1 MIFFNSYP
9 PVLFAEVF
17 LGKCMLKME
26 EQKNYLFMDK
36 EENVFK
42 ISEFISKSLSDCLE
56 EGELQELEKWL
67 AEDERHR
74 ELFDQW
80 SSTELME
87 HKVGEY
93 ERLDYMKAWEE
104 FRTVRRDKLSA
115 KRRKIR
121 RTWMRYAAMFM
132 IPLGV
137 AVALLSRDD
146 IKEKSRV
153 EPITVKAGKSQ
164 AVLVLSSGERQVLDL
179 GERNIEDG
187 GMRISAD
194 SGRISYNGK
203 SRLGEVQDAFHILEV
218 PRGGEYFMILED
230 GTKVWLNAATRLKY
244 PVAFVGGIRKVLL
257 EGEAYFEVAPNSK
270 HPFIVV
276 TEEGM
281 EVKVYGTEFNMNT
294 YQHGVVQTVL
304 VSGKV
309 GIRVNATGKEVML
322 APRQMAEYSEK
333 TGMVR
338 VEDTDPY
345 RYIAWKDGEF
355 VFERETIEEIM
366 ERLGRWYD
374 VKVFYENESLKQKRF
389 TGVISRYEDIEQVL
403 RLIEGPATL
412 RFEVKGNVVTVKYG
426 Q

>member
-1 MIFFNSYP
+1 M
-9 PVLFAEVF
+9 
-17 LGKCMLKME
+17 
-26 EQKNYLFMDK
+26 
-36 EENVFK
+36 
-42 ISEFISKSLSDCLE
+42 
-56 EGELQELEKWL
+56 

-104 FRTVRRDKLSA
+104 FRTMRRDKLSA

-257 EGEAYFEVAPNSK
+257 EGEAYFEVA
-270 HPFIVV
+270 HDTTRPFVV
-276 TEEGM
+276 ETEQAKVKVLGTSFDVSAYEEEGKTWTTLEEGM
-281 EVKVYGTEFNMNT
+281 VEIESLDRGEKIRMVPGEQICLIEGKGMEKYKVETALFTSWRSGRLVFKDMRLEDLMRNM
-294 YQHGVVQTVL
+294 
-304 VSGKV
+304 
-309 GIRVNATGKEVML
+309 A
-322 APRQMAEYSEK
+322 
-333 TGMVR
+333 
-338 VEDTDPY
+338 
-345 RYIAWKDGEF
+345 
-355 VFERETIEEIM
+355 
-366 ERLGRWYD
+366 RWYD
-374 VKVFYENESLKQKRF
+374 VKVEFYREEAKDIVF
-389 TGVISRYEDIEQVL
+389 TGDVKKYEDLNEVLEIIELTSDVHFT
-403 RLIEGPATL
+403 IEEQ
-412 RFEVKGNVVTVKYG
+412 RIIVH
-426 Q
+426 

>member
-1 MIFFNSYP
+1 
-9 PVLFAEVF
+9 
-17 LGKCMLKME
+17 
-26 EQKNYLFMDK
+26 MDK

-80 SSTELME
+80 SSAELME

-203 SRLGEVQDAFHILEV
+203 PRSGEVQDAFHILEV

-257 EGEAYFEVAPNSK
+257 EGEAYFEVA
-270 HPFIVV
+270 HDTTRPFVV
-276 TEEGM
+276 ETEQAKVKVLGTSFDVSAYEEEGKTWTTLEEGM
-281 EVKVYGTEFNMNT
+281 VEIESLDRGEKIRMVPGEQICLIEGKGMEKYKVETALFTSWRSGRLVFKDMRLEDLMRNM
-294 YQHGVVQTVL
+294 
-304 VSGKV
+304 
-309 GIRVNATGKEVML
+309 A
-322 APRQMAEYSEK
+322 
-333 TGMVR
+333 
-338 VEDTDPY
+338 
-345 RYIAWKDGEF
+345 
-355 VFERETIEEIM
+355 
-366 ERLGRWYD
+366 RWYD
-374 VKVFYENESLKQKRF
+374 VKVEFYREEAKDIVF
-389 TGVISRYEDIEQVL
+389 TGDVKKYEDLNEVLEIIELTSDVHFT
-403 RLIEGPATL
+403 IEGQ
-412 RFEVKGNVVTVKYG
+412 RIIVH
-426 Q
+426 

>member
-1 MIFFNSYP
+1 
-9 PVLFAEVF
+9 
-17 LGKCMLKME
+17 
-26 EQKNYLFMDK
+26 MDK

-42 ISEFISKSLSDCLE
+42 ISEFISKSLDDCLE

-67 AEDERHR
+67 TEDERHR
-74 ELFDQW
+74 ELFALW

-87 HKVGEY
+87 RKAEVY

-203 SRLGEVQDAFHILEV
+203 SRSGEVQDAFHILEV

-257 EGEAYFEVAPNSK
+257 EGEAYFEVARDTSR
-270 HPFIVV
+270 PFVV
-276 TEEGM
+276 ETVQAKVSVLGTSFDVCAYAEEGKTWTTL
-281 EVKVYGTEFNMNT
+281 EE
-294 YQHGVVQTVL
+294 GVVEVESMDKGEKVRMVPGEQVCLTGGKGMEKYKVETALFTSWRSGRL
-304 VSGKV
+304 VFKDM
-309 GIRVNATGKEVML
+309 RLEDLMRN
-322 APRQMAEYSEK
+322 MA
-333 TGMVR
+333 
-338 VEDTDPY
+338 
-345 RYIAWKDGEF
+345 
-355 VFERETIEEIM
+355 
-366 ERLGRWYD
+366 RWYD
-374 VKVFYENESLKQKRF
+374 VKVEFYREEAKDIVF
-389 TGVISRYEDIEQVL
+389 TGDVKKYEDLNEVLEIIELTSDVHFT
-403 RLIEGPATL
+403 IEEQ
-412 RFEVKGNVVTVKYG
+412 RIIVH
-426 Q
+426 

>member
-1 MIFFNSYP
+1 
-9 PVLFAEVF
+9 
-17 LGKCMLKME
+17 
-26 EQKNYLFMDK
+26 MDK

-104 FRTVRRDKLSA
+104 FRTVRRDKLSV

-137 AVALLSRDD
+137 AVALLSRNDV
-146 IKEKSRV
+146 KEKSQV

-203 SRLGEVQDAFHILEV
+203 SRTGEVWDDFHILEV

-257 EGEAYFEVAPNSK
+257 EGEAYFEVA
-270 HPFIVV
+270 HDTTRPFVV
-276 TEEGM
+276 ETEQAKVKVLGTSFDVSAYEEEGKTWTTLEEGM
-281 EVKVYGTEFNMNT
+281 VEIESLDRGEKIRMVPGEQICLIEGKGMEKYKVETALFTSWRSGRLVFKDMRLEDLMRNM
-294 YQHGVVQTVL
+294 
-304 VSGKV
+304 
-309 GIRVNATGKEVML
+309 A
-322 APRQMAEYSEK
+322 
-333 TGMVR
+333 
-338 VEDTDPY
+338 
-345 RYIAWKDGEF
+345 
-355 VFERETIEEIM
+355 
-366 ERLGRWYD
+366 RWYD
-374 VKVFYENESLKQKRF
+374 VKVEFYREEAKDIVF
-389 TGVISRYEDIEQVL
+389 TGDVKKYEDLNEVLEIIELTSDVHFT
-403 RLIEGPATL
+403 IEEQ
-412 RFEVKGNVVTVKYG
+412 RIIVH
-426 Q
+426 

>member
-1 MIFFNSYP
+1 
-9 PVLFAEVF
+9 
-17 LGKCMLKME
+17 
-26 EQKNYLFMDK
+26 MDK

-67 AEDERHR
+67 TEDERHR
-74 ELFDQW
+74 ELFALW

-87 HKVGEY
+87 RKAEVY

-203 SRLGEVQDAFHILEV
+203 SRSGEVQDAFHILEV

-257 EGEAYFEVAPNSK
+257 EGEAYFEVA
-270 HPFIVV
+270 HDTTRPFVV
-276 TEEGM
+276 ETEQAKVKVLGTSFDVSAYEEEGKTWTTLEEGM
-281 EVKVYGTEFNMNT
+281 VEIESLDRGEKIRMVPGEQICLIEGKGMEKYKVETALFTSWRSGRLVFKDMRLEELMRNM
-294 YQHGVVQTVL
+294 
-304 VSGKV
+304 
-309 GIRVNATGKEVML
+309 A
-322 APRQMAEYSEK
+322 
-333 TGMVR
+333 
-338 VEDTDPY
+338 
-345 RYIAWKDGEF
+345 
-355 VFERETIEEIM
+355 
-366 ERLGRWYD
+366 RWYD
-374 VKVFYENESLKQKRF
+374 VKVEFYREEAKDIVF
-389 TGVISRYEDIEQVL
+389 TGDVKKYEDLNEVLEIIELTSDVHFT
-403 RLIEGPATL
+403 IEEQ
-412 RFEVKGNVVTVKYG
+412 RIIVH
-426 Q
+426 

>member
-1 MIFFNSYP
+1 
-9 PVLFAEVF
+9 
-17 LGKCMLKME
+17 ME

-203 SRLGEVQDAFHILEV
+203 SRSGEVQDAFHILEV

-257 EGEAYFEVAPNSK
+257 EGEAYFEVARDER
-270 HPFIVV
+270 HPFRVECEDSRITVLGTKFNVMAYKGQGNVV
-276 TEEGM
+276 TTLVDGRVRVATGRDSLMLTPGE
-281 EVKVYGTEFNMNT
+281 
-294 YQHGVVQTVL
+294 QA
-304 VSGKV
+304 VSGTDGIDVKKV
-309 GIRVNATGKEVML
+309 DV
-322 APRQMAEYSEK
+322 SF
-333 TGMVR
+333 
-338 VEDTDPY
+338 
-345 RYIAWKDGEF
+345 YIAWTLG
-355 VFERETIEEIM
+355 VFEFEEMSLGQIT
-366 ERLGRWYD
+366 EQLGRWYD
-374 VKVFYENESLKQKRF
+374 MTFVYDDPLLREITF
-389 TGVISRYEDIEQVL
+389 TGAAERHRPLDVVLKMIEKLSGV
-403 RLIEGPATL
+403 
-412 RFEVKGNVVTVKYG
+412 RFEVKNDVITIYKK
-426 Q
+426 

>member
-1 MIFFNSYP
+1 
-9 PVLFAEVF
+9 
-17 LGKCMLKME
+17 
-26 EQKNYLFMDK
+26 MDK

-121 RTWMRYAAMFM
+121 RTWMRYAAIFM

-153 EPITVKAGKSQ
+153 EPITVKARKSQ

-203 SRLGEVQDAFHILEV
+203 SRSGEVQDAFSERDNVKI
-218 PRGGEYFMILED
+218 
-230 GTKVWLNAATRLKY
+230 
-244 PVAFVGGIRKVLL
+244 
-257 EGEAYFEVAPNSK
+257 SK
-270 HPFIVV
+270 N
-276 TEEGM
+276 
-281 EVKVYGTEFNMNT
+281 K
-294 YQHGVVQTVL
+294 
-304 VSGKV
+304 
-309 GIRVNATGKEVML
+309 
-322 APRQMAEYSEK
+322 
-333 TGMVR
+333 
-338 VEDTDPY
+338 
-345 RYIAWKDGEF
+345 
-355 VFERETIEEIM
+355 
-366 ERLGRWYD
+366 
-374 VKVFYENESLKQKRF
+374 
-389 TGVISRYEDIEQVL
+389 
-403 RLIEGPATL
+403 
-412 RFEVKGNVVTVKYG
+412 
-426 Q
+426 